1 MVRTSGT
8 ILQSVRT
15 VGSVRHLVR
24 QRTIH
29 SSDSMIDLRSDTVTK
44 PSAPMRQAMASAEV
58 GDDVYSDDP
67 TVNALE
73 ERVADMLGKESA
85 VFVPTG
91 SMSNQIAVRTHT
103 EPGDLVLLD
112 RHAHIVLNEGGGAA
126 ALSGVTMRPLA
137 GACGVFTPEDVIQAL
152 GRAHPFNPP
161 TLPSP
166 PTLLCLENTHNSGG
180 GTVWSLEHLHAVCAV
195 GRERDLTLHL
205 DGARLWH
212 ATAAS
217 GVSERDYSEPFDTVN
232 VCFSKGLGAPVGSA
246 LVGPKPVIERARR
259 FKQQYGGGMRQSG
272 VLAAA
277 ALYALDHHRAE
288 LSRDVENARRLAESL
303 AAHDAV
309 GLDTST
315 VQSNIVRFEVKMDSG
330 VFATRCHERGVYM
343 LPNGQHG
350 VRAVLHR
357 DITDADVVAAVD
369 IMSTVLDEAQASRV
383 G

>member
-1 MVRTSGT
+1 
-8 ILQSVRT
+8 
-15 VGSVRHLVR
+15 
-24 QRTIH
+24 
-29 SSDSMIDLRSDTVTK
+29 MIDLRSDTVTK

-272 VLAAA
+272 ILAAA